1 MATAVIRTGGRQFL
15 VAEGVTV
22 RVEKLPG
29 NPGDEV
35 EFGDVLM
42 LVGESPR
49 FGQPTLSGARVKGQ
63 ILAQERGPKLTVF
76 KFRRRKKY
84 RTKAGHRQSYT
95 AVKITSITG

>member
-15 VAEGVTV
+15 VAEGETV

-29 NPGDEV
+29 SPGDEV
-35 EFGDVLM
+35 VFGDVLM
-42 LVGESPR
+42 LGGEPAK
-49 FGQPTLSGARVKGQ
+49 FGNPTVTGATVKGH
-63 ILAQERGPKLTVF
+63 ILAQERGPKLIVF

-84 RTKAGHRQSYT
+84 RAKAGHRQSYT

>member
-15 VAEGVTV
+15 VTEGETV

-29 NPGDEV
+29 SPGDEV
-35 EFGDVLM
+35 VFGDVLM
-42 LVGESPR
+42 LGGESVK
-49 FGQPTLSGARVKGQ
+49 FGKPTVSGATVKGH
-63 ILAQERGPKLTVF
+63 ILAQERGPKLVVF

-84 RTKAGHRQSYT
+84 RAKSGHRQSYT